1 MVSSLGAPKIAPG
14 GIMRSSKKAIPR
26 PGWNEIE
33 LTLNLLLAGQKSA
46 HPIPLVTVRGIRL
59 RDPEGT

>member
-1 MVSSLGAPKIAPG
+1 
-14 GIMRSSKKAIPR
+14 MRSSKKAIPR